1 MPAVLMTVLTAL
13 GAALGKT
20 LLHLLTSLMTEK
32 FFKTAIVAGLEKLVK
47 RTQNDLDDKLLQA
60 AKEAWFPVEEKPTE
74 EKPQ

>member
-1 MPAVLMTVLTAL
+1 MPAVLVTILTAL
-13 GAALGKT
+13 GSALGKT

-47 RTQNDLDDKLLQA
+47 RTQNDLDDQLLQA
-60 AKEAWFPVEEKPTE
+60 AKEAWFPSEKPQE

>member
-1 MPAVLMTVLTAL
+1 MSTALMAILSTL

-47 RTQNDLDDKLLQA
+47 RTQSNFDDQLLQA
-60 AKEAWFPVEEKPTE
+60 AKEAWFPNGEEK
-74 EKPQ
+74 

>member
-1 MPAVLMTVLTAL
+1 MPVVLTTILTAL

-32 FFKTAIVAGLEKLVK
+32 FFKVAIVAGLEKLVK
-47 RTQNDLDDKLLQA
+47 RTQSDLDDQLLQA
-60 AKEAWFPVEEKPTE
+60 AKEAWFPLDKPTE